1 MNTPNDGRN
10 GGLHF
15 QDLATGIRAQRTWR
29 PPVTEEDK
37 RRSRLTDFLV
47 RVGGHR

>member
-1 MNTPNDGRN
+1 MAGTAAFTFGSGYGNPGAA
-10 GGLHF
+10 
-15 QDLATGIRAQRTWR
+15 DLAAA
-29 PPVTEEDK
+29 VTEEDK